1 MLYNEVCRYV
11 DINFSILNKIRL
23 IYILL
28 RSYSDTNNIEN
39 IVDMLADKNSFNFWI
54 LKTPDTG
61 SLNLE
66 EF

>member
-11 DINFSILNKIRL
+11 DINFSIFNKIRL
-23 IYILL
+23 IYIFL

-39 IVDMLADKNSFNFWI
+39 IVDMLADNSFNFWI

>member
-11 DINFSILNKIRL
+11 DINFSIFNKIRL

-28 RSYSDTNNIEN
+28 RSYSNTNNIEN
-39 IVDMLADKNSFNFWI
+39 IVDMLADKNSLNFWI

>member
-11 DINFSILNKIRL
+11 DINFSIFNKIRL

-28 RSYSDTNNIEN
+28 KILLNTNNIEN
-39 IVDMLADKNSFNFWI
+39 IVDMLADKNSLNFWI
-54 LKTPDTG
+54 LKPDTG